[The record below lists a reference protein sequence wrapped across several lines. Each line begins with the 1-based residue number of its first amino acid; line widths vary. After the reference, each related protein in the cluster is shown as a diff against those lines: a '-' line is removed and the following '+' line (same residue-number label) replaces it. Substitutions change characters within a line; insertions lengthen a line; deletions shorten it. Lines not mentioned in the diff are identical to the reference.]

1 MTTTPER
8 DIIKTFQGE
17 QNEREGKLKPNQ
29 KGTKTMTKNTMK
41 AILTALDTID
51 FENKTEIMAEIE
63 KELNR
68 GAAEREAKAA
78 EYEAAWPVVA
88 EGLRVI
94 GNPVGV
100 TDLFDEI
107 EKALPNGFTKGR
119 LTYGLTHQ
127 WADRVVKTEG
137 KINLYA
143 IK

>member
-1 MTTTPER
+1 
-8 DIIKTFQGE
+8 
-17 QNEREGKLKPNQ
+17 
-29 KGTKTMTKNTMK
+29 MTKNTMK
-41 AILTALDTID
+41 AILTALGTID

-78 EYEAAWPVVA
+78 EDEAAWPGVA
-88 EGLRVI
+88 EGRRVI

-137 KINLYA
+137 KINLYT

>member
-1 MTTTPER
+1 M
-8 DIIKTFQGE
+8 
-17 QNEREGKLKPNQ
+17 N
-29 KGTKTMTKNTMK
+29 
-41 AILTALDTID
+41 AIFAALTNVD
-51 FENKTEIMAEIE
+51 FENKTEIMAELE

-78 EYEAAWPVVA
+78 EYEAAWPAVA

-100 TDLFDEI
+100 TDLFGEI
-107 EKALPNGFTKGR
+107 EKALPSGFTKGR